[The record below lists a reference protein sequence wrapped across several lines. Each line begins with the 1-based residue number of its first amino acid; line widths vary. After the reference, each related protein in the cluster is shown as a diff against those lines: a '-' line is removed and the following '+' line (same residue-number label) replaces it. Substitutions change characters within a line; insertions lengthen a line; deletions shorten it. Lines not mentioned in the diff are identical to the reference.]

1 MRGRLTSFLYLLLV
15 AALLPSCGDDSS
27 TGPPPPLSP
36 YQPAI
41 YREAGRITAA
51 GLRAAM
57 TDALPGQTELEVK
70 GVIDTTFAREG
81 CTVPAFEHIVAA
93 GPHAV
98 DLHYFGDDGVL
109 EDGELLLVDIG
120 ATSEEICSDAT
131 RTFPVGPAF
140 TARQRELYDL
150 VLNVHRQV
158 TAAVRPGTDSL
169 RDLDSLATALF
180 ASSPL
185 RARTDSGTERTMD
198 AFFTHFLGHF
208 VGKSVHGEDVPWFAY
223 NPFEVGQ
230 VVAIEPGLYIAS
242 EGFGIRV
249 EDTFLVTSEGLE
261 CLTCGCPKEPAE
273 IEALRAAAGVPGV
286 PARAAPPVVLS
297 SPALP

>member
-1 MRGRLTSFLYLLLV
+1 MRVRL
-15 AALLPSCGDDSS
+15 AALIGLLIAAPLIFSCSDDSS
-27 TGPPPPLSP
+27 TGPPPPSSP

-57 TDALPGQTELEVK
+57 SEALAGQTELGVK
-70 GVIDTTFAREG
+70 GIVDTAFAREG
-81 CTVPAFEHIVAA
+81 CTEPAFEHIVAA
-93 GPHAV
+93 GSHAV

-109 EDGELLLVDIG
+109 QSGELLLVDIG

-131 RTFPVGPAF
+131 RTFPVGPVF

-150 VLNVHRQV
+150 ALSVHRQV
-158 TAAVRPGTDSL
+158 TAGVRPGTDSL

-185 RARTDSGTERTMD
+185 RARTESGIERTMD
-198 AFFTHFLGHF
+198 VFFTHFLGHF
-208 VGKSVHGEDVPWFAY
+208 VGKSVHGEDVPWFAS
-223 NPFEVGQ
+223 NPFEAGQ

-242 EGFGIRV
+242 EGIGIRV

-273 IEALRAAAGVPGV
+273 VESLRAAAGVVGV
-286 PARAAPPVVLS
+286 LAQAAPPVGLS
-297 SPALP
+297 LPWRP